1 MREKVRS
8 ASGRRRPAIGT
19 HDELLELG
27 IQPLELPLEEVDD
40 KALVALLGVNEE
52 ALAASHDANNLPEQK
67 RESSASMATR
77 RGGGGN
83 NEHHVSLEGA
93 VDPSFELR
101 REEAEDEIH
110 RRAHEL
116 LDGLADAAGGE
127 PAGLPAD
134 VGL

>member
-77 RGGGGN
+77 RGGGN
-83 NEHHVSLEGA
+83 STNIMSRWRAPSIQALSSGA
-93 VDPSFELR
+93 RKPKMRSIDERMSCWTGWLTPRAASRLACR
-101 REEAEDEIH
+101 RT
-110 RRAHEL
+110 
-116 LDGLADAAGGE
+116 
-127 PAGLPAD
+127 
-134 VGL
+134 